1 MMMIGLLNMIYY
13 HNPRCSKSREGLRL
27 LENCKKD
34 FKIKLYL
41 SEKITFAELTE
52 IIQKLKI
59 KPIEL
64 VRTKE
69 KILKENNINVAGM
82 SDKQIINIL
91 LKFPIL
97 IERPIL
103 ISDKEAILG
112 RPPENLKAML

>member
-1 MMMIGLLNMIYY
+1 MIYY

>member
-1 MMMIGLLNMIYY
+1 MIYY

-64 VRTKE
+64 VRKKE
-69 KILKENNINVAGM
+69 KILKENNIDIAGM

-91 LKFPIL
+91 LKFPTL

>member
-1 MMMIGLLNMIYY
+1 MIYY
-13 HNPRCSKSREGLRL
+13 HNPRCSKSREGLQL

-69 KILKENNINVAGM
+69 KILKENNINVTGM